1 MNLFTY
7 DHVLSKS
14 TEYFHGDQLAAEVFV
29 GKYCLQDNELNY
41 LEETPR
47 DMHWR
52 QAKELYR
59 IEKNKFKNPYSI
71 EFIFNLLDNFKYI
84 SMQGSP
90 MYGIGNPYKFST
102 LSNCYVVG
110 SPLDSYGGILKTDEE
125 IAQLS
130 KRRGGV
136 GTDLSNIRPNKAP
149 TRNSSK
155 FATGILPYMDRYSN
169 TIMEVGQEGRR
180 GALMLTLAVNH
191 PQIMDFICAKN
202 DPKKVNGANISVRL
216 FDEFLEA
223 VDKEIDYQLQW
234 PIESNKPLIKKIVK
248 AQEIWKAIIHNAWL
262 RAEPGILFWDKI
274 VKFNAID
281 CYSDEGFK
289 TCSTNPCCFDKDS
302 QVSIVTNKGIKEIKE
317 VTSDDLIWIDYKQE
331 WKKNSGYFDAGI
343 SNIYKVVFSN
353 NEEFFITENH
363 KLAKAKFK
371 RNGTRVSYEG
381 FDLVELKNL
390 FVGDRVSIHTHEVKD
405 YKFGTK
411 GTYEEG
417 LLLGWMTGDGCLSY
431 HDDKSK
437 YPDMVLD
444 FWQGEYDVAD
454 KLHEILNGLGYDLL
468 LGSNGTNDV
477 KRIRTQI
484 FTRDFIEKYETNIWK
499 FKSHDLE
506 LPFLNEC
513 TLDFLKGFISSYF
526 SADGTVDNN
535 RKTKYYQVS
544 LASINKARLKQI
556 KNILLYFG
564 IRSTVSV
571 LRLAGE
577 SEFKNNGG
585 KYRAKDCWRLVI
597 SGEQYLKR
605 FYENFGFIANTK
617 NKKLKEIIDIVRNK
631 ESKYHDYVSI
641 KSIELI
647 GQKSVGCIE
656 VENEHSFTANGIISG
671 NSELPL
677 CEKDSCRLMIQNLFG
692 YVINP
697 FEKNAFFDFEL
708 FYQHA
713 QILQRLMDDVIDL
726 EIEKIDGI
734 INKIKQDPEDE
745 FTKQREL
752 ALWQDIRIKCEQGR
766 RTGCGITALGDT
778 FAALNLPYAQ
788 EESILL
794 ASKISKT
801 QKLGVLRGTVD
812 MAKELG
818 PFPIWN
824 WDKEKDSQFLLPLQQ
839 EDPQL
844 YEDMSKYGR
853 RNIGHL
859 TIAPTGSV
867 SILTQTTA
875 GVEPLFMMNYTRRK
889 KINLS
894 DENVQVDFIDD
905 LGQKWKHFEVYH
917 PKILQWMEITGN
929 KDIKKSPWYKC
940 TAEEIDWTNRVK
952 LQAAIQLNCD
962 HAISS
967 TVNLPEDVTEDK
979 VSEIFLTAWKA
990 GVKGITVYRKNCRT
1004 GVMVDN
1010 NDINKKDI
1018 IIKNNAPKRPKELKA
1033 ESHFLKTK
1041 GEEYYVVVGLLNNEP
1056 YEIFTG
1062 KNLYEDKII
1071 LPHDISE
1078 KCIIRKINRGL
1089 YELVDKNNDKS
1100 YVLNNGHSDDNVDAL
1115 TRMISTSLRHGADIS
1130 FVVHQLEKTKGDM
1143 SAFAKVLSRILK
1155 KYIKNGTK
1163 VHGESCPSCQSLVL
1177 ERSDG
1182 CVTCK
1187 SCGWTKCN

>member
-14 TEYFHGDQLAAEVFV
+14 TEYFNGDQLAAEVFV

-52 QAKELYR
+52 QARELHR
-59 IEKNKFKNPYSI
+59 IEKNKFKTPYSA
-71 EFIFNLLDNFKYI
+71 EFIFSLLDNFKYI
-84 SMQGSP
+84 VMQGSP

-102 LSNCYVVG
+102 LSNCYVIG

-216 FDEFLEA
+216 FDEFLQA
-223 VDKEIDYQLQW
+223 VDKEAAYQLQW
-234 PIESNKPLIKKIVK
+234 PVESNKPLIKKMVM
-248 AQEIWKAIIHNAWL
+248 AQEIWKAIIHNAWM
-262 RAEPGILFWDKI
+262 RAEPGILFWDRI
-274 VKFNAID
+274 VNFNAID
-281 CYSDEGFK
+281 CYSDVGFK
-289 TCSTNPCCFDKDS
+289 TVATNPC
-302 QVSIVTNKGIKEIKE
+302 
-317 VTSDDLIWIDYKQE
+317 
-331 WKKNSGYFDAGI
+331 
-343 SNIYKVVFSN
+343 
-353 NEEFFITENH
+353 
-363 KLAKAKFK
+363 
-371 RNGTRVSYEG
+371 
-381 FDLVELKNL
+381 
-390 FVGDRVSIHTHEVKD
+390 
-405 YKFGTK
+405 
-411 GTYEEG
+411 
-417 LLLGWMTGDGCLSY
+417 
-431 HDDKSK
+431 
-437 YPDMVLD
+437 
-444 FWQGEYDVAD
+444 
-454 KLHEILNGLGYDLL
+454 
-468 LGSNGTNDV
+468 
-477 KRIRTQI
+477 
-484 FTRDFIEKYETNIWK
+484 
-499 FKSHDLE
+499 
-506 LPFLNEC
+506 
-513 TLDFLKGFISSYF
+513 
-526 SADGTVDNN
+526 
-535 RKTKYYQVS
+535 
-544 LASINKARLKQI
+544 
-556 KNILLYFG
+556 
-564 IRSTVSV
+564 
-571 LRLAGE
+571 
-577 SEFKNNGG
+577 
-585 KYRAKDCWRLVI
+585 
-597 SGEQYLKR
+597 
-605 FYENFGFIANTK
+605 
-617 NKKLKEIIDIVRNK
+617 
-631 ESKYHDYVSI
+631 
-641 KSIELI
+641 
-647 GQKSVGCIE
+647 
-656 VENEHSFTANGIISG
+656 
-671 NSELPL
+671 SELPI
-677 CEKDSCRLMIQNLFG
+677 CEKDSCRLAIQNLFS
-692 YVINP
+692 YVVNP
-697 FEKNAFFDFEL
+697 FTQNAYFDFEL
-708 FYQHA
+708 YYQHA
-713 QILQRLMDDVIDL
+713 QILQRLMDDIIDL
-726 EIEKIDGI
+726 ELEKIDGI
-734 INKIKQDPEDE
+734 VGKIQQDPEDE

-752 ALWQDIRIKCEQGR
+752 TLWQDIRIKCEQGR

-794 ASKISKT
+794 AGQISKT
-801 QKLGVLRGTVD
+801 QKLGVLRSTVD

-818 PFPIWN
+818 AFPVWN
-824 WDKEKDSQFLLPLQQ
+824 WNKEKNSQFLLPLKE

-867 SILTQTTA
+867 SILTQTSA
-875 GVEPLFMMNYTRRK
+875 GVEPVFMLKYTRRK

-894 DENVQVDFIDD
+894 DNNAQVDFVDD
-905 LGQKWKHFEVYH
+905 LGQQWKHFDVYH
-917 PKILQWMEITGN
+917 PTILKWMEVTG
-929 KDIKKSPWYKC
+929 KTDIKESPWYGS

-967 TVNLPEDVTEDK
+967 TVNLPEDVTEEK

-1004 GVMVDN
+1004 GVMIDTKDV
-1010 NDINKKDI
+1010 NKGDKL
-1018 IIKNNAPKRPKELKA
+1018 IKNNAPKRPKELKA
-1033 ESHFLKTK
+1033 ECHFLKTK
-1041 GEEYYVVVGLLNNEP
+1041 GEEYYAVVGLLNNEP

-1062 KNLYEDKII
+1062 KNIYDSNHVI
-1071 LPHDISE
+1071 DRSVGSN
-1078 KCIIRKINRGL
+1078 CIVKKVKRGT
-1089 YELVDKNNDKS
+1089 YELLDNDTQKE
-1100 YVLNNGHSDDNVDAL
+1100 YILNNGHNDDNADAL

-1177 ERSDG
+1177 ERTDG